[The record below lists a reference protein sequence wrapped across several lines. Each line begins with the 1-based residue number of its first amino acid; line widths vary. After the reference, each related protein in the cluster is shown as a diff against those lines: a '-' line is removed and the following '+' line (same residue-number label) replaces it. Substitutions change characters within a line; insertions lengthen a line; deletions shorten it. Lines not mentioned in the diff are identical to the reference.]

1 VRVRVRVRVSVQG
14 RKLIHTCIH
23 TSIHTYIHTY
33 LHLSHDE
40 HGVLVDDLSKDYVFP
55 VEVIRLRAC
64 DEKLAQRV
72 REGKE

>member
-14 RKLIHTCIH
+14 RKRIHTCIN
-23 TSIHTYIHTY
+23 TCIHTY

-40 HGVLVDDLSKDYVFP
+40 HGVLVDDLPEDYVFP